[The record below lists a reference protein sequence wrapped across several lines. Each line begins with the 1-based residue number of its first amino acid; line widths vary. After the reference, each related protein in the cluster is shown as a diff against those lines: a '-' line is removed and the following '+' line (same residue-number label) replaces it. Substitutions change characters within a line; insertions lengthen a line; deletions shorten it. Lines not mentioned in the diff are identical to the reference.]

1 MKKEYLLIGSIAIL
15 IFSIFY
21 KSSSHLNFVEKVY
34 EIKAQQE
41 KIVTIGELKKS
52 WKNSKTKNRLEGIKK
67 YIPKQSIKSFSKK
80 NRKLK
85 ANFVKLSPK
94 IYNKLIKDIWN
105 LKIKII
111 KFKSKVVDEKYE
123 VNLECSWQ

>member
-1 MKKEYLLIGSIAIL
+1 MKKEFLLIGAVAIL

-21 KSSSHLNFVEKVY
+21 KASSYSNFVKSLD
-34 EIKAQQE
+34 EIRVQEE
-41 KIVTIGELKKS
+41 KIATIGELKKS
-52 WKNSKTKNRLEGIKK
+52 WKNSKIKIRLDAIKK
-67 YIPKQSIKSFSKK
+67 YLPKQSVKSFSKK
-80 NRKLK
+80 KRKLK
-85 ANFVKLSPK
+85 ASFVKLNPK

-105 LKIKII
+105 LKVKII